1 MKEFQYIGGFSKL
14 SNPEKIELI
23 AKQQNKEKE
32 SFKILDE
39 FKVKDTQIQSTLEEI
54 SENVLSNYFLPY
66 SIAPNFLINGKY
78 YFVPMVI
85 EESSVVAAASAA
97 AKFWFNK
104 GGFKSNVISTTKVG
118 QVHFQWNGDSTVLL
132 NQMNDLKNQLIKD
145 SESLLTNMKKR
156 GGGVTNIELIDFTDK
171 LEDYY
176 QLKVS
181 FETVDAMGANII
193 NSVLEQMADSLKNYL
208 ANNFQGKEKNCEII
222 MAILSNH
229 TPESI
234 VECFVECPIDQL
246 SEISGELTPD
256 EFARKFKM
264 AVDIANI
271 DIYRAT
277 THNKGIYNGIDAV
290 VLATGNDFR
299 AIEACGHS
307 FASREGHYKSLTQ
320 AEISEGKF
328 RYSLKIPMALG
339 TVGGLTN
346 MHPLAKL
353 SMEILDNPSA
363 RELMEIT
370 ATAGL
375 ANTFS
380 AIKALTTSGIQKG
393 HMRFHL
399 NNILNSFNAD
409 ETEKE
414 KAAAYF
420 KDRKVS
426 YKAVQEYL
434 SSLKTN
440 ATQ

>member
-1 MKEFQYIGGFSKL
+1 MEKQQYISGFSKL
-14 SNPEKIELI
+14 SNQEKLELI
-23 AKQQNKEKE
+23 AKQQNKETE
-32 SFKILDE
+32 SFKILDT
-39 FKVKDTQIQSTLEEI
+39 FKVNDNHIQSRLEEI
-54 SENVLSNYFLPY
+54 SENVMSNYFLPY

-97 AKFWFNK
+97 AKFWFDK
-104 GGFKSNVISTTKVG
+104 GGFKSSVISTTKVG
-118 QVHFQWNGDSTVLL
+118 QVHFQWIGDSKVLF
-132 NQMNDLKNQLIKD
+132 NQMNDLKKQLTED
-145 SESLLTNMKKR
+145 SEALLVNMKKR

-171 LEDYY
+171 IEDYY

-181 FETVDAMGANII
+181 FETADAMGANII
-193 NSVLEQMADSLKNYL
+193 NSVLEQMADTLKQYMDNQFTG
-208 ANNFQGKEKNCEII
+208 NGKSCEII

-234 VECFVECPIDQL
+234 VECSVECSIGQL
-246 SEISGELTPD
+246 SEISGELPPED
-256 EFARKFKM
+256 FARKFKM

-290 VLATGNDFR
+290 VQATGNDFR
-299 AIEACGHS
+299 AVEACGHS
-307 FASREGHYKSLTQ
+307 YAAKSGHYKSLTQ
-320 AEISEGKF
+320 AKIENGQFK
-328 RYSLKIPMALG
+328 YTLKIPMAVG

-353 SMEILDNPSA
+353 SMEILDHPTA
-363 RELMEIT
+363 LELMEIT
-370 ATAGL
+370 AAAGL

-399 NNILNSFNAD
+399 NNILNSLKASD
-409 ETEKE
+409 IEKKKTNE
-414 KAAAYF
+414 YF
-420 KDRKVS
+420 KDNKVS
-426 YKAVQEYL
+426 YKAVQDYL
-434 SSLKTN
+434 SILKN
-440 ATQ
+440 E

>member
-1 MKEFQYIGGFSKL
+1 MDKNHYIKGFSKL
-14 SNPEKIELI
+14 SNREKIEFI
-23 AKQQNKEKE
+23 AKQKNKDI
-32 SFKILDE
+32 SNYQILDQ
-39 FKVKDTQIQSTLEEI
+39 FKVTDQKIQSGLEEI

-66 SIAPNFLINGKY
+66 SIAPNFVINGKY

-97 AKFWFNK
+97 AKFWFDK

-118 QVHFQWNGDSTVLL
+118 QVHFHWNGDAAVLL

-145 SESLLTNMKKR
+145 SESLLANMKKR
-156 GGGVTNIELIDFTDK
+156 GGGVTNIELIDFTDQ

-181 FETVDAMGANII
+181 FETADAMGANII
-193 NSVLEQMADSLKNYL
+193 NSVLEQMADTLKQYMDNHFTG
-208 ANNFQGKEKNCEII
+208 NGKSCEII

-234 VECFVECPIDQL
+234 VECTVECSINQL
-246 SEISGELTPD
+246 SEISGELPPED
-256 EFARKFKM
+256 FARKFKM

-299 AIEACGHS
+299 AVEACGHS
-307 FASREGHYKSLTQ
+307 YASSDGHYKSLTR
-320 AEISEGKF
+320 AEISNGKF
-328 RYSLKIPMALG
+328 RYTLKIPMALG

-353 SMEILDNPSA
+353 SLDILGNPSV

-370 ATAGL
+370 AAAGL

-399 NNILNSFNAD
+399 NNILNSLNAD

-426 YKAVQEYL
+426 HKAVQEYL
-434 SSLKTN
+434 ASIKVIP
-440 ATQ
+440 